1 MNYLSRV
8 TLKPSLEAK
17 RLFVEEQIRPNTNHS
32 QHSNNGRHASSIS
45 TPYRVHQALWQLFD
59 LPDGSERP
67 FLHREY
73 QRGGETFYYVLSKLE
88 PKREHPFFDI
98 QSKAFNPNLYNGQ
111 RLAFEL
117 RANPVVTVKDGN
129 GKSSR
134 HDVMMMAKK
143 DMLAQ
148 GFDDPYAIDEA
159 MFSAGVNWITNPTRL
174 AKWGVIIHPKLE
186 LSAYTQHKF
195 RRTNADLNQQHDH
208 NENQNVPKEDNE
220 NKTDRV
226 TVNKKSRLIQFSS
239 LDYEG
244 ALEIQDAKLFYDK
257 LLQGF
262 GKQKAFG
269 CGLMLIRPLR

>member
-17 RLFVEEQIRPNTNHS
+17 RLFVEEQIRPNTHYN
-32 QHSNNGRHASSIS
+32 QHPNNSRPTLSAS

-59 LPDGSERP
+59 LPSGSERP
-67 FLHREY
+67 FLYREY
-73 QRGGETFYYVLSKLE
+73 QRGGDTFYYVLSKLK
-88 PKREHPFFDI
+88 PKSDHPFFDV
-98 QSKAFNPNLYNGQ
+98 QSKAFNPKLYNGQ

-117 RANPVVTVKDGN
+117 RANPVVTVRDEN

-148 GFDDPYAIDEA
+148 GFDDPYAIDDA
-159 MFSAGVNWITNPTRL
+159 MYQAGVNWIINPTRL

-195 RRTNADLNQQHDH
+195 RRTNEDLNRQRYQSKDT
-208 NENQNVPKEDNE
+208 NISKEDVKDKADSE
-220 NKTDRV
+220 IA
-226 TVNKKSRLIQFSS
+226 NKKSRLIQFSS

-244 ALEIQDAKLFYDK
+244 ALEIQDANLFYDK

>member
-32 QHSNNGRHASSIS
+32 QHSNNSRLALSTS

-67 FLHREY
+67 FLYREY
-73 QRGGETFYYVLSKLE
+73 QRNGETFYYVLSKLK
-88 PKREHPFFDI
+88 PNTEHPFF
-98 QSKAFNPNLYNGQ
+98 SVHHKAFNPKLYDGQ

-117 RANPVVTVKDGN
+117 RANPVVTVKDEN

-134 HDVMMMAKK
+134 HDVIMMAKK

-159 MFSAGVNWITNPTRL
+159 MFEAGVNWITNPTRL
-174 AKWGVIIHPKLE
+174 AEWGVIIHPKLE

-195 RRTNADLNQQHDH
+195 RRTNEDLNQQRD
-208 NENQNVPKEDNE
+208 QNRDKNVLKEDDK
-220 NKTDRV
+220 NKTDSV
-226 TVNKKSRLIQFSS
+226 TVKRKPQLIQFSS

-244 ALEIQDAKLFYDK
+244 ALEIQNAKLFYDK

>member
-17 RLFVEEQIRPNTNHS
+17 RLFVAEQIRPNTNHNP
-32 QHSNNGRHASSIS
+32 QSNNGRHALSAS

-67 FLHREY
+67 FLYREY
-73 QRGGETFYYVLSKLE
+73 QRGGETFYYVLSKLK
-88 PKREHPFFDI
+88 PKSEHPFFSV
-98 QSKAFNPNLYNGQ
+98 QSKAFTPKLYNGQ

-117 RANPVVTVKDGN
+117 RANPVVTVKRDN

-159 MFSAGVNWITNPTRL
+159 MFDAGVNWITNPTRL
-174 AKWGVIIHPKLE
+174 AEWGVIIHPKLE

-195 RRTNADLNQQHDH
+195 RRTSEDLSQQREQSKDKDAS
-208 NENQNVPKEDNE
+208 KEEDK